1 LHLICH
7 VIRLAVSDIFPPP
20 PGYSI
25 ALLGF
30 LGVIMALR
38 ISKEPGKGEKAFW
51 IGISFFLMFVKMW
64 AIGHDR
70 HVQDVKYQDEAN
82 QRQTQ
87 FDATVD
93 RLKSID
99 VHVIDIPASNAH
111 VDWSVLL
118 QSKPHIPQ
126 VSEAE
131 R

>member
-1 LHLICH
+1 
-7 VIRLAVSDIFPPP
+7 
-20 PGYSI
+20 
-25 ALLGF
+25 
-30 LGVIMALR
+30 MALR